1 MLKAVFLD
9 LDQTL
14 SDSDGAT
21 RQACQDLKI
30 WLAKQYPAFDGE
42 LFASR
47 YVDGFFRRLK
57 FPALDHLTDDLT
69 FRLALIKTLFAEQNI
84 SLDAEKVQ
92 QIQTQFDK
100 LRMAAF
106 QFFPGIE
113 EMLHRLRA
121 KYTLVVI
128 TNGSSFSQRP
138 KIATLQLDSF
148 VDHILVGREQPE
160 EKPSTSIFE
169 KALMLANCSAQEAIH
184 VGDSFECDITGAH
197 HTGIASI
204 WVTHNKA
211 SAQPAPLATY
221 VIHEPSVMEAV
232 IEQHAASLQK

>member
-30 WLAKQYPAFDGE
+30 WLADQYPTLDGE
-42 LFASR
+42 RFATR

-57 FPALDHLTDDLT
+57 FPKLEHLSDDLT
-69 FRLALIKTLFAEQNI
+69 FRLALIQTLFAEQNI
-84 SLDAEKVQ
+84 ELDLEKAQ

-100 LRMAAF
+100 LRMAAL

-113 EMLHRLRA
+113 AMLRRLRA

-138 KIATLQLDSF
+138 KIATLKLEAF
-148 VDHILVGREQPE
+148 VDHILVGKEQPE
-160 EKPSTSIFE
+160 EKPATSIFE
-169 KALMLANCSAQEAIH
+169 TALALAGCSAQEAIH
-184 VGDSFECDITGAH
+184 VGDSFECDITGAY
-197 HTGIASI
+197 HTGIANI
-204 WVTHNKA
+204 WVTK
-211 SAQPAPLATY
+211 SGQDTPPAPFATY
-221 VIHEPSVMEAV
+221 VIHEPSLMEAV
-232 IEQHAASLQK
+232 IEQHATYLQN

>member
-30 WLAKQYPAFDGE
+30 WLAEQYPAFDGE
-42 LFASR
+42 LFTQR
-47 YVDGFFRRLK
+47 YVDGFFRRLQ
-57 FPALDHLTDDLT
+57 FPQLEHLSDDLT
-69 FRLALIKTLFAEQNI
+69 FRLALIQMLFAEQNI
-84 SLDAEKVQ
+84 ALNAEKVQ
-92 QIQTQFDK
+92 QIQTQFDQ
-100 LRMAAF
+100 LRMAALH
-106 QFFPGIE
+106 FFPGIE
-113 EMLHRLRA
+113 AMLRRLRA

-138 KIATLQLDSF
+138 KIAKLQLESF
-148 VDHILVGREQPE
+148 VDHILVGKEQPE
-160 EKPSTSIFE
+160 EKPATSIFE
-169 KALMLANCSAQEAIH
+169 KALMLAGCSAQEAIH

-197 HTGIASI
+197 NTGIANI
-204 WVTHNKA
+204 WVTQSEPSVPPA
-211 SAQPAPLATY
+211 SFATY
-221 VIHEPSVMEAV
+221 VIHEPSAMEAV